1 MAGRVQQMALAD
13 GELPTGDELL
23 EAQHFVENFVSTHRP
38 QQGTPKQKQQAAV
51 AFTKRGDF
59 FNGIPVIGWLK
70 GLPVM
75 AWVPASQGAP
85 RMRTT
90 SKNHQGDDL
99 YFLVGNLQKNLHG
112 GAVPI

>member
-1 MAGRVQQMALAD
+1 MVNSQQEMNYWRRNI
-13 GELPTGDELL
+13 LL
-23 EAQHFVENFVSTHRP
+23 KILFQRHRP
-38 QQGTPKQKQQAAV
+38 QQGNTTQNRKPQLLLRKEAKIQ
-51 AFTKRGDF
+51 
-59 FNGIPVIGWLK
+59 GIPVIGWLK

-75 AWVPASQGAP
+75 AWGIAWGVRGVLKPAKAP

>member
-51 AFTKRGDF
+51 ALRKEAMS
-59 FNGIPVIGWLK
+59 K
-70 GLPVM
+70 G
-75 AWVPASQGAP
+75 
-85 RMRTT
+85 
-90 SKNHQGDDL
+90 
-99 YFLVGNLQKNLHG
+99 FLS
-112 GAVPI
+112 